1 RSATESTGS
10 IPRPQSWAELSAEHQ
25 RFHTEKRTSPH
36 PSHAPAHRA
45 KAPHPAARIRPT
57 PTQRKPS
64 LSVEPSLVDVSFGQ
78 PEAFGHLPGRVL
90 GPHTGIDQGADFAEV
105 V

>member
-1 RSATESTGS
+1 
-10 IPRPQSWAELSAEHQ
+10 
-25 RFHTEKRTSPH
+25 
-36 PSHAPAHRA
+36 
-45 KAPHPAARIRPT
+45 PAARIRPT

-105 V
+105 VLRGGLDLSGAREHQRQLPAQDRKSTRLNSSHVSISYAVFCL